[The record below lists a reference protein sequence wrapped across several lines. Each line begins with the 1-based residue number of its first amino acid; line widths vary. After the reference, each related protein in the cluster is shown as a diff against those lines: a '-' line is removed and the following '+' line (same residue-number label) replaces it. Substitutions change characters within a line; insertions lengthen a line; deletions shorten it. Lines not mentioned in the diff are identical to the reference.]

1 MKVKILRSDN
11 EYLEFDGNYNGTSDL
26 GILSVGGLTI
36 PNPSINSSTKAY
48 GDGELFNSQRLPSR
62 NIEFEIIAK
71 RRNDS
76 IQLKNNL
83 IRFFNNRYDFKVY
96 ITYMDNEKWINA
108 KLNGFTQVNSNITDN
123 YQFKLGF
130 YCPDPYFKSIDNF
143 DTNVAMKRY
152 YFAFPFVSL
161 ESRGGIMNGVYAYA
175 QEVLVSNNG
184 DIPINFDVKIIAN
197 GDVSNPKII
206 KGDKYILINDTMVD
220 GDIIEIQLS
229 NDRTPLVLKNGVNVR
244 GKLDRGSSLTNMEI
258 QVGGDMVGYSATN
271 GDSNMDV
278 TIYRYEDFLSV

>member
-11 EYLEFDGNYNGTSDL
+11 EYLEFDGSYNGTSDL

-36 PNPSINSSTKAY
+36 PSPSINSSTKAY

-175 QEVLVSNNG
+175 QEVLVPNNG
-184 DIPINFDVKIIAN
+184 DIPINFDVKITAN

-278 TIYRYEDFLSV
+278 TIYRYEDYLSV